1 MLGPIAQNFR
11 GYDSMTS
18 ISSRRAEIVAHRGAS
33 GYAPE
38 TTLEAYRLA
47 LAMDADYVE
56 MDIHMLRDGTLV
68 AIHDPEVDRTT
79 NGKGKI
85 SELTLAELKA
95 LDAGSWFN
103 HAHPEKACP
112 EYIGLKVPTVQEV
125 LDLIKD
131 SAAGCYIEI
140 KDPERYPPNLEAE
153 LLTLVYKN
161 GLEKRTRILSFHA
174 PSIGKV
180 KALDA
185 SIPTALLIS
194 RHSKNPVEDTFR
206 VTADELAIRHGLA
219 TARIVNAAHE
229 KGLSLAVWTV
239 DREQEMKR
247 MMRIGADRII
257 TNYPDRLRRLVEG

>member
-1 MLGPIAQNFR
+1 
-11 GYDSMTS
+11 
-18 ISSRRAEIVAHRGAS
+18 
-33 GYAPE
+33 
-38 TTLEAYRLA
+38 
-47 LAMDADYVE
+47 

-68 AIHDPEVDRTT
+68 AIHDPDVDRTT
-79 NGKGKI
+79 NGKGKL
-85 SELTLAELKA
+85 SELTLAELKT

-103 HAHPEKACP
+103 LAHPEKACP

-125 LDLIKD
+125 MDLVKD

-161 GLEKRTRILSFHA
+161 GLERRTRILSFSA

-194 RHSKNPVEDTFR
+194 RRSKSPVEDTLR
-206 VTADELAIRHGLA
+206 VPADELAIRHGLA

-239 DREQEMKR
+239 DREQDMKR
-247 MMRIGADRII
+247 MMRIGADRLI
-257 TNYPDRLRRLVEG
+257 TNYPDRLRRLVEE